1 MLKELIDL
9 GLLPVP
15 LPGTADSFVV
25 PGFLQALGHDPVEFE
40 RHMLDSVRTVWSNED
55 LAMYPDQPV
64 HVMGSHEAL
73 GYRGNEINRSKQ
85 WYEHK
90 VPEDMTLRYYYTGH
104 QWRICAAQRN
114 TSTRPRL
121 MEQTNEILGQK
132 TNHVIFTL
140 YRDGR
145 DLKDMM
151 KYNSRSCDPD
161 EFETYLR
168 HKNDFNSR
176 YQDVYKALDFRKLKR
191 NREMNEKRSEARF
204 MNRFRET
211 YGADAV
217 VVFGDWEERPGF
229 LRGKEPTKG
238 KGMRSILRR
247 AGFTVYLLD
256 EFRTSKLCHKC
267 HAADGSGHE
276 NESNVFRRADP
287 RPWKQGKSQYIWGLL
302 RCKNER
308 CRCVH
313 NRDFNSASNILR
325 IARTIIDTGER
336 PHVFRRTKPCNPV
349 PVQDHGGV
357 RRDSNIPLLT
367 TND

>member
-121 MEQTNEILGQK
+121 AELMEQTNEILGQK

-145 DLKDMM
+145 DSIGLQHD
-151 KYNSRSCDPD
+151 
-161 EFETYLR
+161 
-168 HKNDFNSR
+168 
-176 YQDVYKALDFRKLKR
+176 KA
-191 NREMNEKRSEARF
+191 
-204 MNRFRET
+204 
-211 YGADAV
+211 
-217 VVFGDWEERPGF
+217 
-229 LRGKEPTKG
+229 
-238 KGMRSILRR
+238 RSISQKATDFILVVKLGENARR
-247 AGFTVYLLD
+247 FTIHDPVSDQTLWNEPVEPGSLIMM
-256 EFRTSKLCHKC
+256 SP
-267 HAADGSGHE
+267 AD
-276 NESNVFRRADP
+276 NQLV
-287 RPWKQGKSQYIWGLL
+287 K
-302 RCKNER
+302 
-308 CRCVH
+308 
-313 NRDFNSASNILR
+313 
-325 IARTIIDTGER
+325 
-336 PHVFRRTKPCNPV
+336 
-349 PVQDHGGV
+349 HGGFEQYWEKQ
-357 RRDSNIPLLT
+357 
-367 TND
+367 